1 MNPAAFVAEAIADF
15 GTVGAIAPSSRFLVE
30 AMLRPLP
37 LKNARVVVELG
48 PGTGVMTR
56 AMLELLP
63 SDATLLTFE
72 INPRFVRH
80 LKSTINDSRLVVIN
94 GRAEA
99 LLEELSRRG
108 YRHVDAMLSSLAM
121 GLMSDRERHALLSE
135 ITISLRKKG
144 TFTQYQY
151 LHGLQLRDRQLSK
164 FDMSG
169 LLARYFRSVQRKI
182 TWRNLPPA
190 FVFTC
195 RGARINASPEKME
208 EPALR
213 KSVLAEGRL
222 SIIRGT

>member
-15 GTVGAIAPSSRFLVE
+15 GTVGAIAPSSRYLTQ

-37 LKNARVVVELG
+37 LGNARVVVELG

-56 AMLELLP
+56 AMLDVMP
-63 SDATLLTFE
+63 SNATLLTFE
-72 INPRFVRH
+72 INPRFARH
-80 LKSTINDSRLVVIN
+80 LRSTIKDPRLVVIHA
-94 GRAEA
+94 RAEA

-135 ITISLRKKG
+135 ISISLRKKG

-151 LHGLQLRDRQLSK
+151 LHGLQFRDRQLSK
-164 FDMSG
+164 FDMFG
-169 LLARYFRSVQRKI
+169 LLVRYFRSVQRTI

-195 RGARINASPEKME
+195 RGARLSVPHDSIEA
-208 EPALR
+208 PAFM
-213 KSVLAEGRL
+213 KK
-222 SIIRGT
+222 